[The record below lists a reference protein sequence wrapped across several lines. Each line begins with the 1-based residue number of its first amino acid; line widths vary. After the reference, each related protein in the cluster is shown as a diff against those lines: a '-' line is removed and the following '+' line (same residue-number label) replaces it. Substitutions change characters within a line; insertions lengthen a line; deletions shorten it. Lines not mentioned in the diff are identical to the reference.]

1 MNKKLLAAAFVATLG
16 AQASAQ
22 APGRAWEH
30 VKVRLAPSV
39 RRLTVKVGAVL
50 PRAED
55 EKKPVK
61 FPCGIRC

>member
-1 MNKKLLAAAFVATLG
+1 MNKGLLAAAFVATLG
-16 AQASAQ
+16 AQATASGA
-22 APGRAWEH
+22 GRPWEH

-39 RRLTVKVGAVL
+39 KRLTVRVAAVVT
-50 PRAED
+50 RTDE

>member
-1 MNKKLLAAAFVATLG
+1 MNKSLVAAAFVATLG
-16 AQASAQ
+16 AS
-22 APGRAWEH
+22 APGSPRSWEH

-39 RRLTVKVGAVL
+39 RRLNVRVGAVL
-50 PRAED
+50 APLMED